1 MREKRRKYASDW
13 KKKSKEWCGDRKADI
28 MVIKVYISNITCNNK
43 QRKCQQLIL
52 NKLTAEKID
61 FVQIDITD
69 PRYAS
74 ERTLMRENSKP
85 KTEGAVP
92 VPPQVFNESEYCG
105 DYDAFADALETQNL
119 WHFLKLEYID
129 PDEDPEEK
137 EFQDQMKQK
146 IVDDDLLTGFTKD
159 GESEKRDEGQEK
171 DNKDDG
177 SVAEAKES
185 EGEKEEAE
193 KTEASDEAAEEKK
206 DATEEK
212 SDDKE
217 TEEIK
222 AEEEQIIVEQSEAVE
237 TVRKLD
243 VNLDDND
250 DGKEVNVN
258 LADAETIMSNDED
271 SKETAEDGSK
281 PGDFEED
288 AEKSFPVGENEAIL
302 KSEVCETV
310 NRSLTE
316 NKHFDDRSDRSEDDC
331 VEEGSDRA
339 LHDSTVVGSD
349 RAEDDSIVE
358 VSDRSIDD
366 SIGERCDNVSN
377 DEIVEE
383 HDRTRNENTVE
394 GYNNAIEEYLVD
406 KSDSDADNCTMEVSG
421 ENFNDRTVEGSF
433 SDVNDTRGEIDLR
446 EERFDGAMVDSEEEA
461 PDRELGENTIEE
473 ETGRTSDYEKA
484 KESSDSEKETL
495 DKVGSSENEDEVA
508 ATFKGKETGDTDV
521 DLSDG
526 EDSRE
531 HGQIDNE
538 ECVEGV
544 KFVPLEHDQAENY
557 TTAASEDGD
566 TSTKTGDTI
575 LFEEESVKANESII
589 TKEEFSDGDSEEEE
603 KEVVKDEENE
613 EKKDEESEKKDEESK
628 EKIDEESEEKIDEES
643 EEKIDEESEGKKDE
657 EKAEVKEEEEE
668 KKDENE
674 KETEKEKEE
683 ETNKEAEEE

>member
-1 MREKRRKYASDW
+1 
-13 KKKSKEWCGDRKADI
+13 

-74 ERTLMRENSKP
+74 ERTLMRENSKA

-92 VPPQVFNESEYCG
+92 VPPQVFNETEYCG

-159 GESEKRDEGQEK
+159 GESEKQDEGQEK
-171 DNKDDG
+171 DNKEDG

-222 AEEEQIIVEQSEAVE
+222 AEEEQIIVEQSEATE

-243 VNLDDND
+243 VNLDDNN
-250 DGKEVNVN
+250 DGKEVDVN
-258 LADAETIMSNDED
+258 LADTETIMSNDED
-271 SKETAEDGSK
+271 SKETAEDDSK

-316 NKHFDDRSDRSEDDC
+316 NKHFDDRSDS

-339 LHDSTVVGSD
+339 LHDRTVVGSD
-349 RAEDDSIVE
+349 RAEDDSVVE

-366 SIGERCDNVSN
+366 SIGERSGNVSN

-383 HDRTRNENTVE
+383 IDRTGNENTVE
-394 GYNNAIEEYLVD
+394 GYNNAIEECLVN

-433 SDVNDTRGEIDLR
+433 SDVNDTTGEVDLR
-446 EERFDGAMVDSEEEA
+446 EERFDRASVDSEEEA
-461 PDRELGENTIEE
+461 PDRVLGENTIEE

-484 KESSDSEKETL
+484 KESSDSEKETP
-495 DKVGSSENEDEVA
+495 DKVGSSENEEEVA
-508 ATFKGKETGDTDV
+508 AKFEGKETGDTDV

-531 HGQIDNE
+531 QGQINNE
-538 ECVEGV
+538 ECVDGV
-544 KFVPLEHDQAENY
+544 KFVTLEDDQAENN

-566 TSTKTGDTI
+566 MLTKTGDTI

-589 TKEEFSDGDSEEEE
+589 TKEEFSDGDSE
-603 KEVVKDEENE
+603 K
-613 EKKDEESEKKDEESK
+613 
-628 EKIDEESEEKIDEES
+628 SEETEEQ
-643 EEKIDEESEGKKDE
+643 E
-657 EKAEVKEEEEE
+657 
-668 KKDENE
+668 
-674 KETEKEKEE
+674 
-683 ETNKEAEEE
+683 